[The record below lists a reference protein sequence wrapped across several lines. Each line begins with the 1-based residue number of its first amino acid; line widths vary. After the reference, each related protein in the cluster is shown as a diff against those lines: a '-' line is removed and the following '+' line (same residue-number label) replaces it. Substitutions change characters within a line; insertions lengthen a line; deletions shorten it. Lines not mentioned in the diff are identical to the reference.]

1 MGSTSGM
8 DSKDWGLAAITGGT
22 SMFFRSDKP
31 KMPKAPK
38 TPPPVEAV
46 DVAGQKQYTKK
57 KAAERKGRRSTILG
71 SQRMGSTNQGK
82 KEVLG

>member
-1 MGSTSGM
+1 MGTGGM

-31 KMPKAPK
+31 KMPVAPA

-46 DVAGQKQYTKK
+46 DVSGQKQYTKK

>member
-1 MGSTSGM
+1 MGSKDSG
-8 DSKDWGLAAITGGT
+8 DWGMAALTGGLSLLT
-22 SMFFRSDKP
+22 PKQP
-31 KMPKAPK
+31 KMPEAPK

-46 DVAGQKQYTKK
+46 DVAGQSQYTKK